1 MQIKQNNPRCIN
13 ICVLQ
18 IFKELSHPPY
28 KDVLSLR
35 CLLKAASMR
44 QCVLCF
50 PFHLFLIQVN
60 TDENDLTNGKTK
72 VKVKWKWKLLSL
84 CPTLCDPM
92 DCSLPSSSIRG
103 FFQAR
108 MLEWVAI
115 SFSRGFFPTEGLN
128 PGLVHCGQVL
138 YHLMER
144 WERASSLNASG
155 DEVVLH
161 VYFWN

>member
-1 MQIKQNNPRCIN
+1 MQIKQI
-13 ICVLQ
+13 I
-18 IFKELSHPPY
+18 H
-28 KDVLSLR
+28 DVLIYVCYKSAKNSTILPTKMFSA
-35 CLLKAASMR
+35 LGVLKAASMQ
-44 QCVLCF
+44 QCVLRF

-60 TDENDLTNGKTK
+60 TDENDLANGKMK
-72 VKVKWKWKLLSL
+72 VKVKWKCKLLSL

-115 SFSRGFFPTEGLN
+115 SFSRGFFLTEGSN

-138 YHLMER
+138 YHLTER
-144 WERASSLNASG
+144 WERAYSLNASG
-155 DEVVLH
+155 DEVVLP